1 MAKNVNSNS
10 TNGVIAN
17 RLKQLRLQ
25 KGWSQIRAAKEC
37 GLSLKTYRTYELAEV
52 IPYRV
57 KSIEALSRGFG
68 ITPDYFLTSMDS
80 PIISSMFSSNP
91 EDHMSSIKETTR
103 NVMTQI
109 NALFSG
115 DELSLK
121 EKSVLMSAISEMYF
135 KSMNRFLDSS
145 DEELDDEDDENE
157 CFGTLRKEENSTF
170 LQFQVLKLNNK
181 AKYTGDTK

>member
-1 MAKNVNSNS
+1 MAKNINPDS

-25 KGWSQIRAAKEC
+25 KGWSQIRAAQEC
-37 GLSLKTYRTYELAEV
+37 GLSLKTYRTYELAES
-52 IPYRV
+52 IPYRA

-80 PIISSMFSSNP
+80 PIISTMFSSNP
-91 EDHMSSIKETTR
+91 EDRMSSVQGTTR

-115 DELSLK
+115 GELSLK
-121 EKSVLMSAISEMYF
+121 EKSEMMSAISEMYF
-135 KSMNRFLDSS
+135 KSMNRFLDGSNEEN
-145 DEELDDEDDENE
+145 DEDDEDDE
-157 CFGTLRKEENSTF
+157 EN
-170 LQFQVLKLNNK
+170 
-181 AKYTGDTK
+181 DDDEDDDDDDEDI